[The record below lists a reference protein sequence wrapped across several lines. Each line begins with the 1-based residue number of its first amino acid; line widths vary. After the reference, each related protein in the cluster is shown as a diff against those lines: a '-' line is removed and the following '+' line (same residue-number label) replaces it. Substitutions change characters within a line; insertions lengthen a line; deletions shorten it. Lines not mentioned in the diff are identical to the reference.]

1 MLAVRCPEVT
11 TGRGERLVSE
21 RRIRGLVAVGDGY
34 LLTVACPCGQEHH
47 VAVRREVALPVDAC
61 A

>member
-21 RRIRGLVAVGDGY
+21 RRIRGLVAVEDGY

-47 VAVRREVALPVDAC
+47 VAVRRDAPLPAVA
-61 A
+61 